1 MFPAGPVETVVRIES
16 DRGSQFFQITG
27 AMLEYTSR
35 YLNTRPCYVFPGRSS
50 RIAVRR
56 NFVCESVV
64 EAVAPN
70 AAFLDYLLYGQG
82 T

>member
-1 MFPAGPVETVVRIES
+1 MFPAGPVETAVRIES
-16 DRGSQFFQITG
+16 DRDSQFFQITG
-27 AMLEYTSR
+27 AMLKYTPR
-35 YLNTRPCYVFPGRSS
+35 YLDTRPYYVFSGRFSH
-50 RIAVRR
+50 ITVQR

-82 T
+82 R